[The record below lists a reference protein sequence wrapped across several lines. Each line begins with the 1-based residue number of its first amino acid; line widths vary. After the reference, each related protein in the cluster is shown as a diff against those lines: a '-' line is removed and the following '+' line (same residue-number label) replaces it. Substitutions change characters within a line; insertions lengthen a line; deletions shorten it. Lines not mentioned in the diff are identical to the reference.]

1 LQKPIIHQTFITKT
15 TKNPLFMNRNNSIPS
30 TPALE
35 SGTWNFNLSSWNL
48 EPEIWNFHLSNEC
61 ATRAQK
67 KRNAPQVF
75 KE

>member
-1 LQKPIIHQTFITKT
+1 
-15 TKNPLFMNRNNSIPS
+15 MNRNNSIPS